1 MNRDEITGA
10 AASAVDR
17 LAQTGRETYQ
27 DVKTRAVDAA
37 SQAAS
42 AAKAEALGRA
52 ETAKDTIADEGR
64 RLADSLRSASQGG
77 DDSVQAKV
85 LNVVADS
92 VADLSESLRGR
103 SFEELLSQA
112 QGFARRN
119 PGAFVAAAALAGF
132 ALARFARAS
141 APQADVADGYGT
153 DGYGMSGQG
162 MGSTDMGGS
171 TGMSSTGTGGS
182 TGMGG
187 SPGGSAGG
195 FGEDAGRSYGAA
207 GVSTSSL
214 TTHDA
219 GFGLDDDLGSDT
231 AGDLRGDLNEDLS
244 DDVLAPGGLGDD
256 RDRSGG
262 SGAL

>member
-171 TGMSSTGTGGS
+171 TGMSSTGTGGY
-182 TGMGG
+182 
-187 SPGGSAGG
+187 AGG